1 MKKLTIL
8 NKIIIFLTILISILC
23 SLKSIMDFN
32 LYNAL
37 IRLSIIP
44 IILIPNIINKLFK
57 IKISEAS
64 KMIYVIFIFLAHFLG
79 SIINFYN
86 TVPGYDTFA
95 HILSGILIFFLG
107 IEFLINIKK
116 YDKTNI
122 YFNVL
127 FIISLSFMIAGI
139 WEIFEFTCDKLFSKD
154 AQHVLTTGV
163 NDTMKDMIV
172 AVLGTS
178 SMAII
183 YLFEQTNKLKL
194 FITKFIKQV
203 K

>member
-1 MKKLTIL
+1 MKKLIIL
-8 NKIIIFLTILISILC
+8 NKIIIFITILTSISY
-23 SLKSIMDFN
+23 SLKSIMEFN

-37 IRLSIIP
+37 IRLSIIL
-44 IILIPNIINKLFK
+44 IIFIPNILEKIFK

-86 TVPGYDTFA
+86 TVSGYDTFA
-95 HILSGILIFFLG
+95 HILSGILVFFLG
-107 IEFLINIKK
+107 LEFLINIKK
-116 YDKTNI
+116 YDKNNI

-194 FITKFIKQV
+194 FITKFIEQV